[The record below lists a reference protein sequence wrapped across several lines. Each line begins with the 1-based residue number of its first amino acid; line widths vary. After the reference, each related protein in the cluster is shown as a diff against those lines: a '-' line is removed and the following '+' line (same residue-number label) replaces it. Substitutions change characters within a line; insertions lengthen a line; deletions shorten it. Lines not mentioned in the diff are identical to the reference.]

1 MNQLRL
7 EFNSD
12 GFKEILCSDGV
23 HGLVDSTTEKIK
35 TKADA
40 GIQGASEGFQA
51 SSFLGNYGGGRWIGV
66 VSTTDYESM
75 VAEAEGKA
83 LSKAVSG

>member
-1 MNQLRL
+1 MKQIRL

-23 HGLVDSTTEKIK
+23 HELVDSATEKIK

-40 GIQGASEGFQA
+40 GIQGESEGFRA
-51 SSFLGNYGGGRWIGV
+51 LSFLGGSAGRWVGIV
-66 VSTTDYESM
+66 RTTDKESM
-75 VAEAEGKA
+75 IAEAEGKA